1 MKNKVS
7 IIGAGFVGTMT
18 AQKIVEKNLAD
29 VALIDIIE
37 GVPQGK
43 ALDISQ
49 SSSLEEFDAK
59 ITGTNDFSEIEGSD
73 IVVVTAG
80 FPRSPGMTR
89 EELGLKNGNVVKS
102 VTEKIKEF
110 APECIIIIVTNPLDV
125 MTHLAWKISGFHDSK
140 VVGMGGVLDTARY
153 KYFLAEELNVSVKDI
168 EALVLGSH
176 GDTMIPVDSYTTL
189 KGIPVSQFIKN
200 EKLNAII
207 ERTKTGGA
215 EIVKL
220 LKSGSAWHGPS
231 SSIVVMIEAIL
242 RDSKRVLPASA
253 YLNGEYG
260 IEGTHIG
267 VPVKLGASGVEEIY
281 EISLSDEELAALRLS
296 ADITKETFDKLRIL

>member
-59 ITGTNDFSEIEGSD
+59 IIGTNDFSEIEGSD

-89 EELGLKNGNVVKS
+89 EELGLKNGNVDKS
-102 VTEKIKEF
+102 VTGKIREY

-125 MTHLAWKISGFHDSK
+125 MTHLAWKVSGFQDSR

-176 GDTMIPVDSYTTL
+176 GDTMIPVDS
-189 KGIPVSQFIKN
+189 
-200 EKLNAII
+200 
-207 ERTKTGGA
+207 
-215 EIVKL
+215 
-220 LKSGSAWHGPS
+220 
-231 SSIVVMIEAIL
+231 
-242 RDSKRVLPASA
+242 
-253 YLNGEYG
+253 
-260 IEGTHIG
+260 
-267 VPVKLGASGVEEIY
+267 
-281 EISLSDEELAALRLS
+281 
-296 ADITKETFDKLRIL
+296 